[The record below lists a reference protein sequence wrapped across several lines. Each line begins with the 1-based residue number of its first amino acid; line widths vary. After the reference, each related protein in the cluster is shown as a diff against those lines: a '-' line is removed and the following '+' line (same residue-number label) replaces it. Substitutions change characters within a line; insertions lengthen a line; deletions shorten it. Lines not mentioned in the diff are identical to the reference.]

1 MSRNLAQFIVQSN
14 QVAARGVVP
23 LADVAPWEA
32 VAVRRPRRPVGGGEA
47 SGEGEGGGEEVADAG
62 EVVTAGG
69 SDGEAGVA
77 ARA

>member
-1 MSRNLAQFIVQSN
+1 MGCLLSNLTEKRQRGCDGSRCGPAGGGGGR
-14 QVAARGVVP
+14 AA
-23 LADVAPWEA
+23 
-32 VAVRRPRRPVGGGEA
+32 RRPRRPVGGGEA
-47 SGEGEGGGEEVADAG
+47 SREGEGGGEEVADAG

>member
-1 MSRNLAQFIVQSN
+1 MNINLAQFIVQSN

-47 SGEGEGGGEEVADAG
+47 SGEGEGGGEEVAA
-62 EVVTAGG
+62 AGG
-69 SDGEAGVA
+69 SDGEATCCLHGFLFTT
-77 ARA
+77 